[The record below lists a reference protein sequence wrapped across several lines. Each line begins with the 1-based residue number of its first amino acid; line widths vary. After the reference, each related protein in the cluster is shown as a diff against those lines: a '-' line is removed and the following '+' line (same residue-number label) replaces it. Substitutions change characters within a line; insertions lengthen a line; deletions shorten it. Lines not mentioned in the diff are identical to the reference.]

1 MSSAQRVT
9 FGQLLRRYRLAARLT
24 QEQLAAVAGIGVR
37 SIGDLERD
45 VSRAPHAETLRLL
58 ADALGLTGAARNAFE
73 AAGRR
78 ITAKDVDQTRSTAF
92 PDLPSFVGRAEELA
106 LIARLLQGEIAPLL
120 LFSGEPGIGKSR
132 LLAEAATH
140 ASAQGWR
147 VLAGG
152 CTRRSG
158 QAPYEPLVSALVRET
173 RRTPAARLRLEL
185 QGCGWLV
192 RLLPELLEARVVP
205 APTWTLPPE
214 QERRLLFDA
223 VARYLANV
231 AGPSGTLLLL
241 DDLQW
246 ADGDALAL
254 LERLVTE
261 AAGEGAGSE
270 GGASLRLLGA
280 YRATEVRLEDPLGLL
295 IADLAQQGLAM
306 RRHLPPLSHDE
317 ASALLIQLW
326 PEQPKDQREGQ
337 QKNQRS
343 RVQVAR
349 EETLRRA
356 EGLPFYLVSTARAF
370 QEAAQDEGQDHGE
383 MYDATTSGG
392 PIPASVAESVQAR
405 VAALPAAARR
415 LIEVAAVAG
424 RIVAGGLL
432 LVVTPRPEEE
442 TLEALEALVHAGLL
456 AEDDA
461 GTYRFTHDL
470 IRETVEA
477 MLGSQRR
484 RTLHRRLAEELE
496 RQDDQDDHARHTAEI
511 AAHFLA
517 AGELRRALPAVLL
530 AGDQV
535 ESVYAHIEAEGHYH
549 AALELAEELRDQP
562 REAEALEKLG
572 RTVTLLGRHREAAAF
587 FDQALRVYQE
597 LSDQLGELRALAG
610 WLKAV
615 AEVGRE
621 QLDAA
626 VGRARAILARIE
638 PANTSLTPLLGSA
651 LAAAH
656 THLGWMLW
664 VSGIYED
671 AQTEQRQA
679 VELARASG
687 DEAELAQAQF
697 LLLASGGREPTAQ
710 AFEETLALAER
721 SGRTNVVVTSH
732 NMAAVMYTEQ
742 GDFAR
747 AMAHMEQALAVAE
760 QRQDPRHLAWQLKNF
775 SRFLFDAGDWRRM
788 REVFARADAM
798 MREADRD
805 YGETWQSADMSIHR
819 GIYALAEGREE
830 EGWRLLDEAMKRI
843 AQMGPISRL
852 HFPTCMLAEA
862 DLLAG
867 HPEDARRRLTT
878 LLSDRQTFTPDEHSS
893 RGARLLFAWAEM
905 ALGRHEAAEALL
917 SALLLSAPPFFR
929 VDALRIQG
937 LLAMA
942 QQRWEMGV
950 AALDKALELTRSM
963 PYPYAEL
970 KALWVYGRLE
980 AARGN
985 TFTAEE
991 RFRAAL
997 AICGRLGE
1005 GWYRRTIEDDLQPF
1019 LGGTSR

>member
-9 FGQLLRRYRLAARLT
+9 FGQLLRRHRLAARLT
-24 QEQLAAVAGIGVR
+24 QEQLAALAGIGVR

-58 ADALGLTGAARNAFE
+58 ADALGLTGAARTAFA

-78 ITAKDVDQTRSTAF
+78 ITATGVGQTRSA
-92 PDLPSFVGRAEELA
+92 PVSDLPALVGRQEELA

-120 LFSGEPGIGKSR
+120 LFTGEPGIGKSR
-132 LLAEAATH
+132 LLAEAATT
-140 ASAQGWR
+140 ATSQGWR

-173 RRTPAARLRLEL
+173 RRTPAARLRLDV

-192 RLLPELLEARVVP
+192 CLLPELLEAHVVP

-214 QERRLLFDA
+214 QERRLMFGA

-246 ADGDALAL
+246 ADSDALAL

-261 AAGEGAGSE
+261 AAGKGAGSE
-270 GGASLRLLGA
+270 GGAPLRLLGA

-295 IADLAQQGLAM
+295 MADLAQQGLAM
-306 RRHLPPLSHDE
+306 RHQLPPLSHDE

-326 PEQPKDQREGQ
+326 PEQQEGQ
-337 QKNQRS
+337 QPEQQS
-343 RVQVAR
+343 RAQVAR

-370 QEAAQDEGQDHGE
+370 QEAAQDEGQDHGQVR
-383 MYDATTSGG
+383 DATTGGG

-405 VAALPAAARR
+405 VAALPVAARR

-424 RIVAGGLL
+424 RVVAGGLL

-442 TLEALEALVHAGLL
+442 TLEALEALVHSGLL

-461 GTYRFTHDL
+461 GSYRFTHDL
-470 IRETVEA
+470 IRETVED
-477 MLGSQRR
+477 MVGSQRR

-496 RQDDQDDHARHTAEI
+496 RQDDQARHAPEI

-535 ESVYAHIEAEGHYH
+535 ESIYAHIEAEGHYR

-572 RTVTLLGRHREAAAF
+572 RTVALLGHHREAAAF
-587 FDQALRVYQE
+587 FDRALRVYQE
-597 LSDQLGELRALAG
+597 LGDQLGELRALDG
-610 WLKAV
+610 WLDALS
-615 AEVGRE
+615 EVGRE
-621 QLDAA
+621 QLEAA

-638 PANTSLTPLLGSA
+638 PANTSLTPLLGAA

-656 THLGWMLW
+656 TSLGWILW
-664 VSGIYED
+664 TAGLYED
-671 AQTEQRQA
+671 SQTEQRQA

-687 DEAELAQAQF
+687 DEGELAQAQF
-697 LLLASGGREPTAQ
+697 VLLAAGGLEPTAE

-732 NMAAVMYTEQ
+732 NMAAVMYVEQ

-747 AMAHMEQALAVAE
+747 ALAHMEQALAVAE
-760 QRQDPRHLAWQLKNF
+760 RRQDPRHLAWQLKNF
-775 SRFLFDAGDWRRM
+775 SRFLFDTGDWRRM
-788 REVFARADAM
+788 RELFARADAM

-830 EGWRLLDEAMKRI
+830 EGRLLLDEAMKRI
-843 AQMGPISRL
+843 AQMGPVSRL

-878 LLSDRQTFTPDEHSS
+878 LLSDRQTFTPDEHSG
-893 RGARLLFAWAEM
+893 RGARLLLAWAEM

-917 SALLLSAPPFFR
+917 NDLLLSAPPFLR
-929 VDALRIQG
+929 VDALHVQG
-937 LLAMA
+937 LLATL
-942 QQRWEMGV
+942 QGRWEAGV
-950 AALDKALELTRSM
+950 AALDEALELTRAM

-997 AICGRLGE
+997 AICDRLGE